1 MTCIIIIKHED
12 EDEFSSLTWS
22 HSLRLNSEA
31 KDLPNHLYVMDLSS
45 LMTLGKGNHEKWS

>member
-12 EDEFSSLTWS
+12 EFPSLTIS

-31 KDLPNHLYVMDLSS
+31 KDLPNHLCVMDLSS
-45 LMTLGKGNHEKWS
+45 LMTLAKGNDEK